1 MYRERLQYCR
11 KEFMAAMQASD
22 AEQMREISKEIKSLL
37 TASLVLI
44 TEEPNA
50 SHHPHLTL
58 VPHQ

>member
-1 MYRERLQYCR
+1 
-11 KEFMAAMQASD
+11 MQASD